1 MTEHTWFT
9 QWFAMGMR
17 HIRETCDTNQIKK
30 ICITVFREFEGGKPV
45 PNELEKMIKDKIE
58 AELKEVNAKTLHV
71 PIVEFS
77 KSFQQCLPE
86 KKIYIGTENGKEL
99 VHTLGPFEADAE
111 YRKSFDKL
119 LLHLPLSKPK
129 SKSKKSKQEQPADE
143 VPLTEVDSGEQLLP
157 QNDNLV

>member
-1 MTEHTWFT
+1 
-9 QWFAMGMR
+9 MGMR

-30 ICITVFREFEGGKPV
+30 ICVTVFREFEGGKPV
-45 PNELEKMIKDKIE
+45 PNEMEKMIKDKIE

-77 KSFQQCLPE
+77 KSFTQCLPE
-86 KKIYIGTENGKEL
+86 KKIYVETENGKEL
-99 VHTLGPFEADAE
+99 VHSLGPFEADAE

-129 SKSKKSKQEQPADE
+129 GSSKSKKQQAADTDE

>member
-1 MTEHTWFT
+1 
-9 QWFAMGMR
+9 
-17 HIRETCDTNQIKK
+17 
-30 ICITVFREFEGGKPV
+30 
-45 PNELEKMIKDKIE
+45 MIKDKIE

-143 VPLTEVDSGEQLLP
+143 VPLTEG
-157 QNDNLV
+157 NWF